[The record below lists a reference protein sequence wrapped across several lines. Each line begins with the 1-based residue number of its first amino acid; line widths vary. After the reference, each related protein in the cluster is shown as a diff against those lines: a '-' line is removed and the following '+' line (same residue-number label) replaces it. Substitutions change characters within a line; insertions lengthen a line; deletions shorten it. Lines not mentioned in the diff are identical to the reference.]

1 MDTKSLNLF
10 FGQPPSEDFLEDL
23 EILKKFQEKEVLEL
37 IDWII
42 KYYPTGNLD
51 EEWEKLAKNFTDED
65 KNKRRK
71 IITTL
76 LFIFK
81 QFVVGHVNENEL
93 KKDFE
98 SLKLSQKYFDCFLNK
113 LSENNEFRKR
123 ALKQIQ
129 PYRNLL
135 VSVDWRIDRQNYGHD
150 FGENVGV
157 LDFTYFSK
165 GEKQVAQIEFGLE
178 EIKHLIFILRIIE
191 EKLNKLK

>member
-1 MDTKSLNLF
+1 MTDKPLNLF
-10 FGQPPSEDFLEDL
+10 FGRPPNKDFLEDL
-23 EILKKFQEKEVLEL
+23 EILKKFQEKEILEL
-37 IDWII
+37 IEWII
-42 KYYPTGNLD
+42 KTYPTGNID
-51 EEWEKLAKNFTDED
+51 EEWKKLSKSLKDKEKKE
-65 KNKRRK
+65 K

-81 QFVVGHVNENEL
+81 QFAVGYVNENEL

-98 SLKLSQKYFDCFLNK
+98 SLKLPQKYFDCSVNK

-123 ALKQIQ
+123 ALEQVQ

-150 FGENVGV
+150 FWENVCI

-165 GEKQVAQIEFGLE
+165 WEKQVAQFESGLGG
-178 EIKHLIFILRIIE
+178 IRTLKAIFNKIE
-191 EKLNKLK
+191 EELC